1 MPKTTPPTM
10 RALCCECGQ
19 LRTVANMGEI
29 EWDDNLTDDGGDPR
43 GWRMTATLE
52 CGVCGRWTRHAF
64 LLPDDDAQDDAELR
78 EYEHRAVEQRVA
90 ENADT
95 PSFRIVD
102 CRRSAEAVRAGR
114 HPGTSRYLAA
124 IDASGNQ
131 IATAFEYPDCW
142 QIDAETHLIK
152 MAGLGLLDN
161 QVMHGFLVR
170 SEAEAYDWLR
180 LLGALRPAN
189 G

>member
-64 LLPDDDAQDDAELR
+64 LLPDDDAQDATQDANSPIPRPTNSSDYRLR
-78 EYEHRAVEQRVA
+78 DVHRRIRNILKVCPATDWTLEQSSAVL
-90 ENADT
+90 
-95 PSFRIVD
+95 
-102 CRRSAEAVRAGR
+102 EALGDIFI
-114 HPGTSRYLAA
+114 PGAPAR
-124 IDASGNQ
+124 G
-131 IATAFEYPDCW
+131 
-142 QIDAETHLIK
+142 
-152 MAGLGLLDN
+152 
-161 QVMHGFLVR
+161 QV
-170 SEAEAYDWLR
+170 S
-180 LLGALRPAN
+180 
-189 G
+189 